1 MWGTCI
7 SVWLSWCRRRA
18 VDGRRLVRLALVLA
32 LCWKHSDVEVV
43 VRGLRRGVVARLA
56 LAANFVIRKLHE
68 VGDEPGNFELGLV
81 TAGSSACRRRRPG
94 GSPPTAPST
103 IIGSPHVV
111 TVARVSAAS
120 LCSRRYPSIAAC
132 SRRTASS
139 RARRAS
145 ASTAASGAPTA
156 TTPVSSCPARRP
168 ATQRGHAKA
177 AELRAESIA
186 QLSAETKLASSQLRA
201 KRVGMGL

>member
-18 VDGRRLVRLALVLA
+18 VDGR
-32 LCWKHSDVEVV
+32 
-43 VRGLRRGVVARLA
+43 
-56 LAANFVIRKLHE
+56 
-68 VGDEPGNFELGLV
+68 P
-81 TAGSSACRRRRPG
+81 SACRRRRPG

-111 TVARVSAAS
+111 IVARVSAAS

-156 TTPVSSCPARRP
+156 TTPVSSCPAE
-168 ATQRGHAKA
+168 RGHAKCP
-177 AELRAESIA
+177 SFWS
-186 QLSAETKLASSQLRA
+186 SAEELSQTLDSWLEPESVFFFQNNGGPTSHAPPLPRAAPGRPLQGLTSWPPPGLRSKPLAAASRA
-201 KRVGMGL
+201 PRVL

>member
-68 VGDEPGNFELGLV
+68 VGDEPGN
-81 TAGSSACRRRRPG
+81 SSSSSRRSPNALRSSTQPDESVRLSQYPLSTVLACRLFSQNNGGPTGHAPPLPRAAPGRPLQG
-94 GSPPTAPST
+94 RTSWPTPW
-103 IIGSPHVV
+103 
-111 TVARVSAAS
+111 TVQQ
-120 LCSRRYPSIAAC
+120 AAC
-132 SRRTASS
+132 GSLA
-139 RARRAS
+139 RATSAVGRA
-145 ASTAASGAPTA
+145 
-156 TTPVSSCPARRP
+156 
-168 ATQRGHAKA
+168 
-177 AELRAESIA
+177 LR
-186 QLSAETKLASSQLRA
+186 
-201 KRVGMGL
+201 